1 MSVSK
6 RDKKENSTLFLI
18 HRDGANSIQF
28 WKFDLER
35 KFNLLR
41 TRRWPHILP
50 SFSPLAWPSRHL
62 RIEREY
68 SERIF
73 CQSFRDARRKREE
86 RRLPREEFKSNGGES
101 PTLLLVSNGRERR
114 TRRRRSA
121 SRNARFSLRRRAPYL
136 FSSLE
141 ASLLPW
147 VSLVCVVFITRGVV
161 KLERNW
167 NDSF

>member
-1 MSVSK
+1 MVP
-6 RDKKENSTLFLI
+6 
-18 HRDGANSIQF
+18 IQSN
-28 WKFDLER
+28 WKFDCLER

-41 TRRWPHILP
+41 TRRWPRILP

-101 PTLLLVSNGRERR
+101 PLFCVSNGRERR
-114 TRRRRSA
+114 TRRRSA

-147 VSLVCVVFITRGVV
+147 VDRWFALFLSRGGETRTNTPHVF
-161 KLERNW
+161 RN
-167 NDSF
+167 FGMTTPFEGRV

>member
-6 RDKKENSTLFLI
+6 RDKKENSTLFFI
-18 HRDGANSIQF
+18 HRAMVPIQSNWN

-41 TRRWPHILP
+41 TRRWPRILP

-86 RRLPREEFKSNGGES
+86 RRLPREETCAVPFFFFGGISSSVGIVGLRCFYHSRGGKE
-101 PTLLLVSNGRERR
+101 TR
-114 TRRRRSA
+114 TQ
-121 SRNARFSLRRRAPYL
+121 
-136 FSSLE
+136 LE
-141 ASLLPW
+141 
-147 VSLVCVVFITRGVV
+147 
-161 KLERNW
+161 
-167 NDSF
+167 